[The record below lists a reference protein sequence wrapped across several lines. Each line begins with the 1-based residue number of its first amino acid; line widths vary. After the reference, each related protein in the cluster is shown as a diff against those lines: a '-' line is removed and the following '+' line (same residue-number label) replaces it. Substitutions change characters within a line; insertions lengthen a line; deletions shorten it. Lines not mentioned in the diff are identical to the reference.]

1 MATYSPNSV
10 SDSTTQ
16 EYLEIFDITNNI
28 LILRDGSAAMILSV
42 NSLNFGLLSEE
53 EQDAIIFSYA
63 GLLNSLTFPV
73 QIVIR
78 SQRKDISKYLNY
90 LKEAEVKTKIPL
102 RKVQI
107 SHYRQFVEGLVK
119 ERNILD
125 KKFYVVIPFPE
136 TSMVQASTIPSV
148 KKAKPVTIDRAYV
161 LEKALATLEPR
172 RDHMVAQFARIG
184 LQARQ
189 LSTQEIIQT
198 LYQIYNPGT
207 SEGTEV
213 ADTKSYTTPLVQA
226 SIERT
231 LGTPMTVVNP
241 SVVAMPEAPQYAPE
255 QQVVDQQYQAGA
267 QPAEQAMNQY
277 PVPPMEQQ
285 AVQPQYEQQY
295 VDPAQQVV
303 QPPAVQ

>member
-1 MATYSPNSV
+1 MATYSANSV

-28 LILRDGSAAMILSV
+28 LILRDGSAAMLLSV

-53 EQDAIIFSYA
+53 EQDAIIYSYA

-90 LKEAEVKTKIPL
+90 LKEAEQKTRVPL
-102 RKVQI
+102 RKIQI
-107 SHYRQFVEGLVK
+107 RGYREFVEGLVQ

-136 TSMVQASTIPSV
+136 TSMVPSSVVPTI
-148 KKAKPVTIDRAYV
+148 KKKKPVTIDRAYV
-161 LEKALATLEPR
+161 LEKALGTLEPR
-172 RDHMVAQFARIG
+172 RDHLIAQFARIG

-189 LSTQEIIQT
+189 LNTQEIIQT
-198 LYQIYNPGT
+198 LYQIYNPGS

-213 ADTKSYTTPLVQA
+213 AETRSYTTPLVQA
-226 SIERT
+226 SIEKT
-231 LGTPMTVVNP
+231 I
-241 SVVAMPEAPQYAPE
+241 SPQFL
-255 QQVVDQQYQAGA
+255 A
-267 QPAEQAMNQY
+267 QPAPVAQPMVQAGVTEEQSGVAGA
-277 PVPPMEQQ
+277 EG
-285 AVQPQYEQQY
+285 
-295 VDPAQQVV
+295 
-303 QPPAVQ
+303 PPAGQ